1 METIHSEDLKKIL
14 IVGPLPPPIGGS
26 PLTAKAMIDELARYQ
41 SIQVEV
47 INTSPLRDV
56 RKDMTGFKFEKVRRM
71 IYILTRY
78 FRKLHTWDVIL
89 VFANDLFAFI
99 LVPILL
105 SAARIFHKPFYIKPV
120 GSGLDL
126 YLAGQNKLLRKYFLN
141 VLRSADGILAQTQ
154 LLQSALIKMG
164 CTNAY
169 YLPGCRTRLPII
181 QSKNGKSDE
190 VHLIFLGHIT
200 RNKGPL
206 VLLES
211 LQILAQQCDVK
222 VSCDFYGPI
231 HEDVQADFLRQMDV
245 THNAH
250 YRGMAEAGSGTQLI
264 SEYDALILP
273 TYYDTEGHPG
283 VIIEAMH
290 AGIPVI
296 TTQVRTLPELI
307 NHGENGFLVPLQDSQ
322 ALAEAIK
329 QIAVDRPLRERM
341 GKANYRKGN
350 EFCSDVV
357 VAKMLKIMLGN

>member
-1 METIHSEDLKKIL
+1 MENINSEKLKKIL

-26 PLTAKAMIDELARYQ
+26 PLTLKAMVDELARYS
-41 SIQVEV
+41 SIRVEV
-47 INTSPLRDV
+47 INSSPLRDV

-71 IYILTRY
+71 IYILTKY
-78 FRKLHTWDVIL
+78 FGAIRNCDVTL

-105 SAARIFHKPFYIKPV
+105 PAAKIFHKPFYIKPV

-126 YLAGQNKLLRKYFLN
+126 YLAGQNKILREFFLR

-154 LLQSALIKMG
+154 LLQSALVKMG

-169 YLPGCRTRLPII
+169 YLPGCRKRSVIG
-181 QSKNGKSDE
+181 QSKNGRSGE
-190 VHLIFLGHIT
+190 LHLIFLGHIT

-211 LQILAQQCDVK
+211 LQILAGQCDAK

-231 HEDVQADFLRQMDV
+231 HEDVQADFMGQLEITR
-245 THNAH
+245 NAH
-250 YRGMAEAGSGTQLI
+250 YCGMAEPGTGSKLI
-264 SEYDALILP
+264 SNYDALILP

-290 AGIPVI
+290 AGVPVI
-296 TTQVRTLPELI
+296 TTQIRTLPELI
-307 NHGENGFLVPLQDSQ
+307 THGENGFLVAVQDSH
-322 ALAEAIK
+322 ALADAIK
-329 QIAVDRPLRERM
+329 QIALDRTLRVRM
-341 GKANYRKGN
+341 GEANYRKGN

-357 VAKMLKIMLGN
+357 VDQMLKIMLSN